1 MTKLKKGH
9 VYVSKLKR
17 GHYTVQAMNNLGD
30 VAYEETTSKKTALKE
45 ANRIKRQMRKN
56 PQNIF

>member
-1 MTKLKKGH
+1 MKKGH

-17 GHYTVQAMNNLGD
+17 GHYVVQAMNKYGD
-30 VAYEETTSKKTALKE
+30 VSYAERTNKPNAIKE

-56 PQNIF
+56 PVNIF

>member
-1 MTKLKKGH
+1 LKKGH

-45 ANRIKRQMRKN
+45 ANRIKRQMRRN